1 MKKVIFLLLLAPFV
15 ALAQSN
21 TFKVEGKLDGYPDGT
36 TIRLVKNGENTDIA
50 KATLSKGKFILKGGM
65 PEPALCFL
73 FVGDEPSPVEIYIEN
88 SVISFKGDKSQ
99 PGKYKIS
106 GSESHDDFSSFL
118 EKFLPLAKQLS
129 ALASSI
135 NYTMPGTERDGLMNT
150 YTSLQASLQKEIDN
164 MVQAKPKSPVTLFL
178 LDATYTFNE
187 DPILLENR
195 FNQLAEAIRKST
207 AGKRMEAVI
216 AEKKIG
222 AVGTPAID
230 FSQPD
235 TTGALVSLSSFRGK
249 YVLVDFWAS
258 WCGPCRQE
266 NPNVV
271 ENYNKFNKKNFT
283 VLGVS
288 LDRQGQKNKWME
300 AIQKDK
306 LTWTHVSDLQ
316 FWDNAAAKL
325 YHIVSIPQNMLVDPQ
340 GKIVARNL
348 RGPALEEKLCELLGC
363 D

>member
-1 MKKVIFLLLLAPFV
+1 MKKIFFLLLLAPVF
-15 ALAQSN
+15 AIAQSKN
-21 TFKVEGKLDGYPDGT
+21 FKVEGKLDGYPDGT
-36 TIRLVKNGENTDIA
+36 EIRLVKNGENADIA
-50 KATLSKGKFILKGGM
+50 GAKLLKEKFTLTGNM
-65 PEPALCFL
+65 PEPTLCFL
-73 FVGDEPSPVEIYIEN
+73 FIGDEPKPIEIYVEN
-88 SVISFKGDKSQ
+88 SVISFKGNKSE
-99 PGKYKIS
+99 PGKYAIS
-106 GSESHDDFSSFL
+106 GSASHDDFTAFVKS
-118 EKFLPLAKQLS
+118 FLPLAQQLS
-129 ALASSI
+129 ALANSI
-135 NYTMPGTERDGLMNT
+135 NSTMPGAEREGLMKT
-150 YTSLQASLQKEIDN
+150 YTSMEASLQKEIDN
-164 MVQAKPKSPVTLFL
+164 MVLNKPKSPVTLFL

-187 DPILLENR
+187 DPVLLENR
-195 FNQLAEAIRKST
+195 FNKLAATIRNSV
-207 AGKRMEAVI
+207 AGKKMEAAI

-222 AVGTPAID
+222 AVGTMAPD

-235 TTGALVSLSSFRGK
+235 TTGTPVSLSSFRGK

-271 ENYNKFNKKNFT
+271 ENYNKFSNKNFT

-288 LDRQGQKNKWME
+288 LDRQGQKSKWVE
-300 AIQKDK
+300 AIRKDN

-363 D
+363 N